1 MKRKLFIGS
10 SSEGK
15 SIAVAKKLKTK
26 IIEECGEWIEPY
38 LWSDKKV
45 FLLNK
50 STYHNLLES
59 ARKFE
64 YGIFVA
70 NVDDVLLKKGKSS
83 LCMRDNVLF
92 EAGMFFGSLGLTRAF
107 LLADSECNLPSDY
120 AGITV
125 SFYSNTNLD
134 LKISE
139 IVDAL
144 KDTQKSY
151 KFSIVPS
158 TALAIGY
165 FDNFVKRFSEK
176 QKKGFMLNILIPKN
190 IADIHNR
197 IDKHFVNTRSKHL
210 SSFWKKKLHK
220 VYKYPSKEL
229 WDIPTTLT
237 TLNAIIDKISFPE
250 EIGIN
255 LEKEEWIQHEVRN
268 FMETLQYLVS
278 QNCKCNDRVVVR
290 YLDD

>member
-10 SSEGK
+10 SSEEK
-15 SIAVAKKLKTK
+15 SMAVAEKLKTK
-26 IIEECGEWIEPY
+26 ITEECGEWIEPK

-45 FLLNK
+45 FLLNQ

-59 ARKFE
+59 SRKYE

-70 NVDDVLLKKGKSS
+70 NADDMVEKKGNISP
-83 LCMRDNVLF
+83 CMRDNVLF
-92 EAGMFFGSLGLTRAF
+92 EAGMFLGSLGLRRAF
-107 LLADSECNLPSDY
+107 FLADAECKLLSDY

-125 SFYSNTNLD
+125 SFYNDSNLD
-134 LKISE
+134 VKISE
-139 IVDAL
+139 IIAAL

-158 TALAIGY
+158 TALAMGY
-165 FDNFVKRFSEK
+165 FDNFVKRFAEK
-176 QKKGFMLNILIPKN
+176 QKKDFKLNILIPKN
-190 IADIHNR
+190 IADIHNKV
-197 IDKHFVNTRSKHL
+197 DKHFGDSKSKL
-210 SSFWKKKLHK
+210 LGKFWKKPRQK
-220 VYKYPSKEL
+220 VYQYPTKEL

-237 TLNAIIDKISFPE
+237 TLNAIIDKITFPD

-268 FMETLQYLVS
+268 FVETLQFLIT
-278 QNCKCNDRVVVR
+278 QNCKCNGNVNVK
-290 YLDD
+290 YFDD

>member
-10 SSEGK
+10 SSEEK
-15 SIAVAKKLKTK
+15 SITVAKKLKTK

-59 ARKFE
+59 ARKYE

-70 NVDDVLLKKGKSS
+70 NVDDMLLKKYISS
-83 LCMRDNVLF
+83 PCARDNVLL
-92 EAGMFFGSLGLTRAF
+92 EAGMFLGSLGWTRAF
-107 LLADSECNLPSDY
+107 LLADTECNLPSDY

-125 SFYSNTNLD
+125 SLYNNTNLD
-134 LKISE
+134 SKISE
-139 IVDAL
+139 ITDAL
-144 KDTQKSY
+144 KDTEKSY

-158 TALAIGY
+158 TALAVGY
-165 FDNFVKRFSEK
+165 FDNFVKQFSEK
-176 QKKGFMLNILIPKN
+176 QKKDFRLNILIPKN
-190 IADIHNR
+190 IADIHNNVE
-197 IDKHFVNTRSKHL
+197 KHYKNTKSKIL
-210 SSFWKKKLHK
+210 SSVWKKPLHK

-237 TLNAIIDKISFPE
+237 TLNTVIDKISFPE

-255 LEKEEWIQHEVRN
+255 VEKEEWIQHEVRN
-268 FMETLQYLVS
+268 FMETLQFLIS
-278 QNCKCNDRVVVR
+278 QNCKCIDNVIVK